1 MRAKRKKRFHQK
13 NEFNFQKHSCCYG
26 GLLVG
31 SVVNMTL
38 IILGPMVITIP

>member
-1 MRAKRKKRFHQK
+1 MNLIFKNTRAVI
-13 NEFNFQKHSCCYG
+13 G
-26 GLLVG
+26 VLLAG

>member
-1 MRAKRKKRFHQK
+1 MNLIFK
-13 NEFNFQKHSCCYG
+13 NTLAVIG
-26 GLLVG
+26 GLLVE

>member
-1 MRAKRKKRFHQK
+1 MNLIFK
-13 NEFNFQKHSCCYG
+13 NTSAVIG

-31 SVVNMTL
+31 SVVKMAL

>member
-1 MRAKRKKRFHQK
+1 MILIFKNTRAVI
-13 NEFNFQKHSCCYG
+13 G

>member
-1 MRAKRKKRFHQK
+1 MNLIFK
-13 NEFNFQKHSCCYG
+13 NTSAVIG

-31 SVVNMTL
+31 SVVKMTL

>member
-1 MRAKRKKRFHQK
+1 M
-13 NEFNFQKHSCCYG
+13 NLIFQNTPAVIG

-38 IILGPMVITIP
+38 IILVPMVIIIP